1 MYSWNLSTINLI
13 RNKSTSRGQRLIF
26 IHDITKYGTLFDF
39 DVIKGRP
46 IDKIK
51 WKGDA
56 PYVNSPYIKTINE
69 AAAPLPLTSKLI
81 WLSNSHTGDYHDN
94 INGKMFMK
102 WITTKVIPLAACNYP
117 GVQMVPVTDNAPYHH
132 VRGIPYLESFSK
144 KSTINLMKGHG
155 MDYMILLLTN
165 EQISLLIEQYNCTIN
180 NGHLQIPFNEERL
193 QKIKTKSNA
202 LENSSSK
209 ELKVSTAIWMKRH
222 NHKVLS
228 CKV

>member
-69 AAAPLPLTSKLI
+69 APAPLPLNSKLI
-81 WLSNSHTGDYHDN
+81 WLSNSHTWDYYDN
-94 INGKMFMK
+94 INSKIFMK
-102 WITTKVIPLAACNYP
+102 WITTKVIPLADRNCP
-117 GVQMVPVTDNAPYHH
+117 VMQMVPVMDNAPYHH
-132 VRGIPYLESFSK
+132 VRGIPSLTSFSNK
-144 KSTINLMKGHG
+144 ITFNLMKDHG
-155 MDYMILLLTN
+155 IDYMLLPLVYYLISILPD
-165 EQISLLIEQYNCTIN
+165 Q
-180 NGHLQIPFNEERL
+180 
-193 QKIKTKSNA
+193 
-202 LENSSSK
+202 
-209 ELKVSTAIWMKRH
+209 
-222 NHKVLS
+222 
-228 CKV
+228 